1 MFEILRVSDKR
12 SFFHEGLNSELTQGS
27 VFYGAFAE
35 DYSEELNYG
44 LIITARCDISQKK
57 APIYS
62 YLPLISIDNWMVGEF
77 SSILYNKAN
86 KSVYRNLVTAFETI
100 GGSELLLQTYSLDKI
115 VENFSDAGKKAQRV
129 SFVNKLNDYRETQR
143 LLENNLRA
151 EDIKQIVCSSK
162 TLSSLSESIIGDLI
176 SQNLLGYYFIDDVT
190 GDGPHIVKMRD
201 VYSLKSDY
209 VENLRT
215 GISLPSVKYPES
227 DNEKISFTV
236 GVIKSPY
243 IEHILQKFSN
253 VFARIGIDDPD
264 KRMIKEIIGN

>member
-1 MFEILRVSDKR
+1 MSDKR

-27 VFYGAFAE
+27 VFYGAFVE

-62 YLPLISIDNWMVGEF
+62 YLPLISVDNWMVGEF
-77 SSILYNKAN
+77 TSILYNKAN
-86 KSVYRNLVTAFETI
+86 KSIYKNLVTAFELI
-100 GGSELLLQTYSLDKI
+100 GGSELLLKTYSFEKILD
-115 VENFSDAGKKAQRV
+115 NFSNAGKQSQRD
-129 SFVNKLNDYRETQR
+129 SFLNKLNDYRETQR
-143 LLENNLRA
+143 LLNKGLHT
-151 EDIKQIVCSSK
+151 EDVKQIVCSSK
-162 TLSSLSESIIGDLI
+162 TLSSLGESIIGDLI

-190 GDGPHIVKMRD
+190 GDGPHILKMRD
-201 VYSLKSDY
+201 VYNLKSEY
-209 VENLRT
+209 AESLRT
-215 GISLPSVKYPES
+215 GISLPSVKYPEL
-227 DNEKISFTV
+227 DNEQVSFTI

-264 KRMIKEIIGN
+264 KRMVKEIIGN